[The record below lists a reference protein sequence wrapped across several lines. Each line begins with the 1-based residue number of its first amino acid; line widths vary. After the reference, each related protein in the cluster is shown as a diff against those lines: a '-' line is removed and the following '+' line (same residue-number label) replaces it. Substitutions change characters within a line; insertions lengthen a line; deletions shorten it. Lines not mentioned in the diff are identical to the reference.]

1 MLKPKYQVFISSTY
15 NDLKEERRAAIDA
28 VLKLEHIPVG
38 MEAFRADD
46 SQQKEIIQ
54 RWLEEVDIYILILG
68 ARYGTIDKETNIS
81 YTEWEYN
88 LAEKLGIPRL
98 VFVLDD
104 TYIRAKAYDYKDIE
118 IALPQYKSFKERL
131 EQKYVHK
138 VSNLDE
144 LTSEIGFNLEYII
157 DKNRDSLKG
166 WIDGK
171 YAGLIESIEAQDSP
185 YQNIIQNWGL
195 RYIFPSRAEK
205 NRDSDPKLKDM
216 SIKQLDGIAF
226 GLKNFR
232 SFHTEDIENCLLNGM
247 KIRFLVMDPKGN
259 FVKQREA
266 EEKEVEGQISQS
278 IQQLVEWAERL
289 KKKTGG
295 DISIKYYNSMT
306 LDFYW
311 RLGDCLYVGPY
322 LYGKTSQST
331 LTYKYIKGSQGFDM
345 YTRYFEDLWNDDSL
359 TREVL

>member
-1 MLKPKYQVFISSTY
+1 MIKHKYQVFISSTY

-28 VLKLEHIPVG
+28 VLKLEQIPVG
-38 MEAFRADD
+38 MEAFRGDD

-88 LAEKLGIPRL
+88 LAEKLKIPRL
-98 VFVLDD
+98 VFILDD
-104 TYIRAKAYDYKDIE
+104 TYIRAKPYDYKDIE
-118 IALPQYKSFKERL
+118 VALPQYKAFKERL
-131 EQKYVHK
+131 EQRYVHK

-144 LTSEIGFNLEYII
+144 LTSAIGFNLEYVI

-171 YAGLIESIEAQDSP
+171 YAGLIESIEEKDSS
-185 YQNIIQNWGL
+185 YQNILQNWGL

-205 NRDSDPKLKDM
+205 NKDSDPKLKDK

-247 KIRFLVMDPKGN
+247 KIRFLVMNPNGN
-259 FVKQREA
+259 FIKQREI
-266 EEKEVEGQISQS
+266 EENEVEGQISQS
-278 IQQLVEWAERL
+278 ILQLVDWAKRL
-289 KKKTGG
+289 KKKTSG

-311 RLGDCLYVGPY
+311 RLGDYLYVGPY

-359 TREVL
+359 TKKVL